1 MIILCDDFIF
11 FILHKPWYSLLYCLF
26 VISGF
31 VQQQRTSLLSKQY
44 KAWDM
49 TNIAIYNGSP
59 ITRPCLY
66 LMQKRVLA
74 SLDTH
79 GKWQNVT
86 TYILFT
92 SYEWIMDSKCY
103 HIVLKV
109 STNNQ
114 KSILSGSFDNTYYR
128 FFIIAK
134 ILFVKIVIL

>member
-1 MIILCDDFIF
+1 MIILFDD
-11 FILHKPWYSLLYCLF
+11 FILHKPWYFLLYSLF

-92 SYEWIMDSKCY
+92 SYVWIMNSKCY
-103 HIVLKV
+103 HIVLNLMLIV
-109 STNNQ
+109 NRVFCLTV
-114 KSILSGSFDNTYYR
+114 
-128 FFIIAK
+128 FIIAK
-134 ILFVKIVIL
+134 FVFAWIIISLKLN

>member
-1 MIILCDDFIF
+1 
-11 FILHKPWYSLLYCLF
+11 
-26 VISGF
+26 
-31 VQQQRTSLLSKQY
+31 
-44 KAWDM
+44 M

-92 SYEWIMDSKCY
+92 SYVWIMNSKCY
-103 HIVLKV
+103 HIVLNLMLIV
-109 STNNQ
+109 NRVFCLEDDGFHYTQICIRLNNHFIETQ
-114 KSILSGSFDNTYYR
+114 SKIFLMLSIANISEHAGCEKR
-128 FFIIAK
+128 
-134 ILFVKIVIL
+134 

>member
-1 MIILCDDFIF
+1 
-11 FILHKPWYSLLYCLF
+11 
-26 VISGF
+26 
-31 VQQQRTSLLSKQY
+31 
-44 KAWDM
+44 M

-92 SYEWIMDSKCY
+92 SYVWIMDSKCY

-114 KSILSGSFDNTYYR
+114 KSILFGSFDNTYYVIGFSLQPKFYSLR
-128 FFIIAK
+128 QSFYRNSIEIFQMLSIAN
-134 ILFVKIVIL
+134 ISQSMMYVKKDKNTVLWMKKGLVSPCV

>member
-1 MIILCDDFIF
+1 
-11 FILHKPWYSLLYCLF
+11 
-26 VISGF
+26 
-31 VQQQRTSLLSKQY
+31 
-44 KAWDM
+44 M

-92 SYEWIMDSKCY
+92 SYVWIMNSKCY
-103 HIVLKV
+103 HIVLNLMLIV
-109 STNNQ
+109 NRVFC
-114 KSILSGSFDNTYYR
+114 LED
-128 FFIIAK
+128 FIIRSFHYSQILIRLNNHFIETQLK
-134 ILFVKIVIL
+134 IFLMLSIANISEHAGCEKR